1 MMQQS
6 TILLDPTAEQ
16 YPIRR
21 EALPRLTTLAGA
33 TIGLLDISK
42 PRGDIFLNRLEE
54 RLTTAGATV
63 RRYRKPTYARVAPV
77 ALKQQISTECHAVIE
92 ALAD

>member
-1 MMQQS
+1 MQHP

-16 YPIRR
+16 SPAHR

-33 TIGLLDISK
+33 TVGLLDISK
-42 PRGDIFLNRLEE
+42 PRGDIFLHRLEE
-54 RLTTAGATV
+54 RLRAAGATV

-77 ALKQQISTECHAVIE
+77 GLKQQISTECDAVIE